1 MAVSVVLD
9 QLTKYIAVEHLM
21 PIGSHPFIPGFI
33 EFSYTTNPGIA
44 FGMLGGKGWFFI
56 PVSFLAI
63 ILTVFFLIRFRKS
76 ISPLLSAAVAMVAG
90 GGIGNQIDR
99 IFKGEVVDFLNFQF
113 IDFPVFNVAD
123 CFVTIG
129 CVLAIIALIFFDRD
143 LLSDDKKDKKPN
155 DVSGEKEK

>member
-1 MAVSVVLD
+1 MLD
-9 QLTKYIAVEHLM
+9 QLTKYMAVKHLM
-21 PIGSHPFIPGFI
+21 PIGSHPFIPGLI
-33 EFSYTTNPGIA
+33 EFNYTTNPGIA

-129 CVLAIIALIFFDRD
+129 CSLAIISLIFFDRD
-143 LLSDDKKDKKPN
+143 LLFDDKKDKKPTTLAEKNKN
-155 DVSGEKEK
+155 DRQ